1 MKFEL
6 SESHF
11 HKNTN
16 NLWILQHTDFGDCW
30 TLSRSLV
37 YQLQWM
43 ENLILTRYGF
53 CKWNE
58 SKVSYWEFIG
68 WDITM
73 NGNLKFVKF
82 DGHYRITHRQDSFTW
97 FFCATFFFAI
107 IRSRHKYWTQEK
119 KFKTFYISL
128 ACEYRFRY
136 FVEYLKYQNMSV
148 WIVIFSDF
156 CKYTV

>member
-1 MKFEL
+1 MNFIQVIGLSIAMNGKF
-6 SESHF
+6 
-11 HKNTN
+11 NTH
-16 NLWILQHTDFGDCW
+16 L
-30 TLSRSLV
+30 
-37 YQLQWM
+37 
-43 ENLILTRYGF
+43 LTRYGF

-58 SKVSYWEFIG
+58 SKFSYWELIG

-136 FVEYLKYQNMSV
+136 FVEYLYYQNMSV
-148 WIVIFSDF
+148 LFIIYSWRGCNTIP
-156 CKYTV
+156 CHL